1 MTISRNSRRKA
12 LAWLDFNMPIL
23 LHILTE
29 PADPLVTEIIAKQR
43 ATPENKI
50 AVVDLTKAD
59 ADYKELLE
67 KIFAADS
74 VQVW

>member
-1 MTISRNSRRKA
+1 MQIV
-12 LAWLDFNMPIL
+12 

-29 PADPLVTEIIAKQR
+29 PGDTLAEDVIARQKADP
-43 ATPENKI
+43 ENQI
-50 AVVDLTKAD
+50 DVVDLTQTEP
-59 ADYKELLE
+59 DYKKLLE

>member
-1 MTISRNSRRKA
+1 
-12 LAWLDFNMPIL
+12 MPKL

-29 PADPLVTEIIAKQR
+29 SDNSLANEIIAKQK
-43 ATPENKI
+43 TKPENKI
-50 AVVDLTKAD
+50 EVVDLTQTN
-59 ADYKELLE
+59 ADYKKLLE

>member
-1 MTISRNSRRKA
+1 
-12 LAWLDFNMPIL
+12 MPTL

-29 PADPLVTEIIAKQR
+29 PDDSLSLEIIAKQK
-43 ATPENKI
+43 ANPENKI
-50 AVVDLTKAD
+50 EIVDLTKPEP
-59 ADYKELLE
+59 DYKKLLE

>member
-1 MTISRNSRRKA
+1 
-12 LAWLDFNMPIL
+12 MPTL

-29 PADPLVTEIIAKQR
+29 SDAALANEVITKQK
-43 ATPENKI
+43 ANSENKI
-50 AVVDLTKAD
+50 EVVDLTQAET
-59 ADYKELLE
+59 DYKKLLE

>member
-1 MTISRNSRRKA
+1 
-12 LAWLDFNMPIL
+12 MPNL

-29 PADPLVTEIIAKQR
+29 SSDALAKEIVAKQT
-43 ATPENKI
+43 ANSENKVE
-50 AVVDLTKAD
+50 VVDLTQAET
-59 ADYKELLE
+59 DYRKLLE

>member
-1 MTISRNSRRKA
+1 
-12 LAWLDFNMPIL
+12 MPIL

-29 PADPLVTEIIAKQR
+29 PADALVTELIAKQQVTR
-43 ATPENKI
+43 ENQI
-50 AVVDLTKAD
+50 DVVDLTRND
-59 ADYKELLE
+59 ADYKKLLD

>member
-1 MTISRNSRRKA
+1 MQIV
-12 LAWLDFNMPIL
+12 

-29 PADPLVTEIIAKQR
+29 PGDTLADEIISRQKADP
-43 ATPENKI
+43 ENQI
-50 AVVDLTKAD
+50 DVVDLTQAEV
-59 ADYKELLE
+59 DYKKLLE

>member
-1 MTISRNSRRKA
+1 MA
-12 LAWLDFNMPIL
+12 LL

-29 PADPLVTEIIAKQR
+29 ANDTLAAKIIAQQKLDS
-43 ATPENKI
+43 ENKVE
-50 AVVDLTKAD
+50 VVDLILPG

-67 KIFAADS
+67 KIFEADS